1 MLESPLSP
9 LSLLLLPPLPPLSPL
24 SLLLLPWARRLAMI
38 PRCRHE
44 GPFPPAACRAAA
56 YAANNRRLLST
67 MVAGL

>member
-1 MLESPLSP
+1 MLESP
-9 LSLLLLPPLPPLSPL
+9 LSLLLLPLSLLPL

>member
-1 MLESPLSP
+1 VLESP
-9 LSLLLLPPLPPLSPL
+9 LSLLLLLPLSLLPL